1 MERIMT
7 YVRRFTA
14 ILVLISFFSIHL
26 YAGYV
31 ETGLLKLSI
40 VDKTTGVQVPARVLV
55 RDRFDKDHIPP
66 DSVVVPIAQDRWFVC
81 SGESRL
87 RIPAGAVLVRV
98 ERGTEYRPVIQT
110 INIQAGQT
118 LGHKVK
124 LERWINMR
132 ERGYVSGENHLHV
145 PIEKLSAMLL
155 AEDLD
160 FGTTLSWWNGPKMEI
175 SGERGCVRDQ
185 QYSNDTITCSVCD
198 AEVEHSWGAVYL
210 VGLSKS
216 VDIPSNGR
224 RSNLPFVK
232 SAREQNGLVCY
243 QAGWSRE
250 VLIDAVLGYVDVVN
264 VCNNNF
270 HRYKYQ
276 PRKRYSN
283 LLNVEGFPDY
293 PNTPE
298 GMIRMNF
305 ETYYRLLNC
314 GLRLAAGAGSA
325 TGAKSTPV
333 GYNRAY
339 VRAGSNPTLPEFLEA
354 WRKGRN
360 FVTNGPMI
368 FLRTEKNQRP
378 SDIINLSSVG
388 GTVSLQVTA
397 HSAQPLRSL
406 ELVANGRVVGKASIG
421 PQQNKAEL
429 SLSLPIKEGSWI
441 GARCVEEDGFL
452 SDEQLSR
459 YSRGGSLPEKSC
471 RLRFAHTSPIYVTV
485 GGNGP
490 SVASSVEEA
499 RKMLKSFERFA
510 RRTAAGEY
518 LNEILEAL
526 PKDIKTQ

>member
-1 MERIMT
+1 MI

-14 ILVLISFFSIHL
+14 ILVLISFLSTYL
-26 YAGYV
+26 YAGDA

-40 VDKTTGVQVPARVLV
+40 VEKTTGVQVPVRVLV
-55 RDRFDKDHIPP
+55 RDRFDKDHIPTG
-66 DSVVVPIAQDRWFVC
+66 SVVVPIAQDRWFVC
-81 SGESRL
+81 SGENRL
-87 RIPAGAVLVRV
+87 RVPAGVVSVRV
-98 ERGTEYRPVIQT
+98 ERGTEYRPVIDK
-110 INIQAGQT
+110 IEIKAGQT
-118 LGHKVK
+118 LRRKIK
-124 LERWINMR
+124 LDRWINMR

-145 PIEKLSAMLL
+145 PIDKLSAMLA

-175 SGERGCVRDQ
+175 TGERGCLRDQ

-210 VGLSKS
+210 IGLSKS
-216 VDIPSNGR
+216 VDIPSNGQ

-250 VLIDAVLGYVDVVN
+250 VLIDALPGYVDVVN

-270 HRYKYQ
+270 HRYRYQ

-368 FLRTEKNQRP
+368 FLHTAKNQRP
-378 SDIINLSSVG
+378 GDTINLPSGG
-388 GTVSLQVTA
+388 GTVSLHATA
-397 HSAQPLRSL
+397 YSEQPLRSL
-406 ELVANGRVVGKASIG
+406 ELVANGRVVGKANIG
-421 PQQNKAEL
+421 PEQYEAELGL
-429 SLSLPIKEGSWI
+429 SLSIKEGSWI
-441 GARCVEEDGFL
+441 GARCIEEDQLL

-459 YSRGGSLPEKSC
+459 YRRGGSLPEEPC

-490 SVASSVEEA
+490 RVTSSVEEG
-499 RKMLKSFERFA
+499 RKMLKSFENFA
-510 RRTAAGEY
+510 RKTAAGEY

>member
-1 MERIMT
+1 MAYIKK
-7 YVRRFTA
+7 FTA
-14 ILVLISFFSIHL
+14 VLVLMSFFSTGL
-26 YAGYV
+26 NAGEV
-31 ETGLLKLSI
+31 ETGLLELSI
-40 VDKTTGVQVPARVLV
+40 VDETTGVQVPARILV

-66 DSVVVPIAQDRWFVC
+66 DSVVVPIAKDRWFVC
-81 SGESRL
+81 SGQRN
-87 RIPAGAVLVRV
+87 IKVPAGAVSIRV

-110 INIQAGQT
+110 IKIRAGQT
-118 LGHKVK
+118 LGHKVT

-132 ERGYVSGENHLHV
+132 EHGYVSGENHLHV
-145 PIEKLSAMLL
+145 PIDKLSAMLA

-175 SGERGCVRDQ
+175 SGERGCVHDQ
-185 QYSNDTITCSVCD
+185 QYSNDTISCSVCD

-216 VDIPSNGR
+216 IDIPSNGR
-224 RSNLPFVK
+224 RANLPFVR

-250 VLIDAVLGYVDVVN
+250 VLIDALLGYVDVVN

-270 HRYKYQ
+270 HRNKYQ

-283 LLNVEGFPDY
+283 LLNVAGFPDYPYSNLLNVAGFPDY

-298 GMIRMNF
+298 GMIQMNF

-325 TGAKSTPV
+325 TGAKTTPV

-368 FLRTEKNQRP
+368 FLRTEENQRP
-378 SDIINLSSVG
+378 GDTINLPSRG

-397 HSAQPLRSL
+397 HSEQPLRSL
-406 ELVANGRVVGKASIG
+406 ELVANGKVVGKA
-421 PQQNKAEL
+421 
-429 SLSLPIKEGSWI
+429 
-441 GARCVEEDGFL
+441 
-452 SDEQLSR
+452 
-459 YSRGGSLPEKSC
+459 
-471 RLRFAHTSPIYVTV
+471 TV
-485 GGNGP
+485 
-490 SVASSVEEA
+490 
-499 RKMLKSFERFA
+499 
-510 RRTAAGEY
+510 
-518 LNEILEAL
+518 LNNT
-526 PKDIKTQ
+526 KRN